1 MIKNYKLEDIEKNEI
16 INDMQKTTRENKDLY
31 GEVFTPFNLINKIL
45 NLIPEKVFENPSLK
59 WLDPGAG
66 SGNFSIILYF
76 KLFESLS
83 EKIPEIEER
92 KKHIIKNM
100 IYMIELRSENV
111 ENLKKNFG
119 KDANIYEGDF
129 LSYKH
134 NSKINSNTPEIF
146 DIIIGN
152 PPFNCNGQKKVPT
165 NNIDN
170 KKCDGSTIWS
180 AFVIKSMGFLKN
192 KTGILCI
199 LIPSIWLKPDKE
211 RIYDFLTQYDI
222 KKLNCLTNTET
233 NRIFKG
239 NAQTPSCYFLLTKQ
253 KTDNIITIFDK
264 DRDEYID
271 YSFKFGAP
279 IPVFGQNII
288 NKLQKYCIDSTNNAN
303 NISNTINVI
312 KTNMP
317 PKNTILSTTKTEEC
331 KYPNIK
337 TCILQKNIITQQG
350 KIPELV
356 INYSNKQLA
365 FSQQT
370 KLVLAHKMYGI
381 PYLDISGEYGIS
393 NRDNYVI
400 QKEKLT
406 DLIKLQKFLSTK
418 TAIYLFKS
426 TRYRMMYLEK
436 YAFELIPDIT
446 NLLNFPEEI
455 NDDTIADYFGFDE
468 KDREN
473 ILRGYPLNSPNNT
486 FFY

>member
-1 MIKNYKLEDIEKNEI
+1 MIKNLKLEDIENNEI
-16 INDMQKTTRENKDLY
+16 IKKNQKTTRENKDLF
-31 GEVFTPFNLINKIL
+31 GEVFTPFNLIHKIL
-45 NLIPEKVFENPSLK
+45 NLIPEKVFENPFNK
-59 WLDPGAG
+59 WLDVGAG
-66 SGNFSIILYF
+66 SGNFSIILYL
-76 KLFESLS
+76 KLLDSLS
-83 EKIPEIEER
+83 EKIPDIEER

-100 IYMIELRSENV
+100 IYMIELRPENI
-111 ENLKKNFG
+111 EILKTNFG
-119 KDANIYEGDF
+119 EHANIYEGDF
-129 LSYKH
+129 LSYKY
-134 NSKINSNTPEIF
+134 NSETNNIMPQIF
-146 DIIIGN
+146 DVIIGN

-170 KKCDGSTIWS
+170 KKQDGSTIWGT
-180 AFVIKSMGFLKN
+180 FVIKSMGLLKN

-211 RIYDFLTQYDI
+211 RMYDFLTQYDI
-222 KKLNCLTNTET
+222 KKLNCMSNTET

-239 NAQTPSCYFLLTKQ
+239 NAQTPSCYFLLTKRE
-253 KTDNIITIFDK
+253 TDNIITIFDK

-288 NKLQKYCIDSTNNAN
+288 NKLQKYCIN
-303 NISNTINVI
+303 NTIKVI

-317 PKNTILSTTKTEEC
+317 PKNIILSTIKTEESP
-331 KYPNIK
+331 YSNVK
-337 TCILQKNIITQQG
+337 TCILQKDKT
-350 KIPELV
+350 PELV
-356 INYSNKQLA
+356 INYSNKPLA

-370 KLVLAHKMYGI
+370 KLILAHKMYGM

-400 QKEKLT
+400 QKEKLS
-406 DLIKLQKFLSTK
+406 DLIKLHTFLSTK

-446 NLLNFPEEI
+446 NLLDFPEVI

-473 ILRGYPLNSPNNT
+473 IEKINKSRKY
-486 FFY
+486 